1 MTAPSPRITGEFS
14 RNCAKGTGFMWWV
27 SLERFSGFSF
37 QAIGSDI
44 YRQHS
49 PAATITGLR
58 PAFDNNQGLIA
69 ALGVTDCIANL
80 QLLRQFSFFRF
91 HVIGRFIAESCQRTQ
106 VVEEELPLAFIVV

>member
-44 YRQHS
+44 YRQHG

-69 ALGVTDCIANL
+69 ALRVTDCISNL
-80 QLLRQFSFFRF
+80 QLIQQNNLFRF
-91 HVIGRFIAESCQRTQ
+91 HVICRFSPESCQGTQ
-106 VVEEELPLAFIVV
+106 VVEEE